1 MDRLWVYMLCY
12 NEELMLPFTLDYY
25 SKYAERIFVYDN
37 QSTDSSVAICSGYD
51 KVKVISFNTRGLLND
66 KVFLRIKN
74 NVWKKARRKARYV
87 AVIDTDEIVY
97 YKDGLDVLLDKA
109 YKAGA
114 AMVRQSSA
122 YTLYSARI
130 TEPAEDFSLNP
141 DNTSILCGPY
151 EGKLAIFSPELKE
164 INYSPGAH
172 RQKPKGINLNEF
184 EGGIG
189 FHYSH
194 VLGAKIM
201 ARKYE
206 DRVSRMSRINKD
218 RKWGSH
224 YAAKFEDLVQQ
235 MHMATDKLSSI
246 L

>member
-12 NEELMLPFTLDYY
+12 NEELMLPYTLDYY
-25 SKYAERIFVYDN
+25 SRYAERIFVYDN

-51 KVKVISFNTRGLLND
+51 KVKVISFNTRRLLND

-87 AVIDTDEIVY
+87 AVIDTDEIIY

-109 YKAGA
+109 YDAGA
-114 AMVRQSSA
+114 ALVRQPSA
-122 YTLYSARI
+122 YTLYSARYSD
-130 TEPAEDFSLNP
+130 PAEDFSLTP
-141 DNTSILCGPY
+141 DNTSVYCTPY
-151 EGKLAIFSPELKE
+151 EGKLTIFSPELKE
-164 INYSPGAH
+164 INYGPGAH
-172 RQKPKGINLNEF
+172 HHKPKGANLTEF
-184 EGGIG
+184 EGGIL

-194 VLGAKIM
+194 ILGAKIM

-206 DRVSRMSRINKD
+206 DRISRMSRINKI
-218 RKWGSH
+218 RGWGTH
-224 YAAKFEDLVQQ
+224 YVNTYDDLLQQ
-235 MHMATDKLSSI
+235 MQMATGKLSTI

>member
-1 MDRLWVYMLCY
+1 
-12 NEELMLPFTLDYY
+12 MLPYTLDYY
-25 SKYAERIFVYDN
+25 SKYADRIFVYDN

-51 KVKVISFNTRGLLND
+51 KVKVKSFNTRRLLND
-66 KVFLRIKN
+66 QVQMDIKN
-74 NVWKKARRKARYV
+74 KAWKKARRKARYV

-97 YKDGLDVLLDKA
+97 YRDGLDVLLDKA
-109 YKAGA
+109 YEAGA

-122 YTLYSARI
+122 YTLYSAGI

-141 DNTSILCGPY
+141 DNTSVNCGPY
-151 EGKLAIFSPELKE
+151 EGKLSIFSPELKE
-164 INYSPGAH
+164 INYGPGAH
-172 RQKPKGINLNEF
+172 RQKPKGANLTEF
-184 EGGIG
+184 EGGIW

-206 DRVSRMSRINKD
+206 DRIFRMSRKNKS
-218 RKWGSH
+218 RGWGTH
-224 YAAKFEDLVQQ
+224 YALKFDDLVQQ